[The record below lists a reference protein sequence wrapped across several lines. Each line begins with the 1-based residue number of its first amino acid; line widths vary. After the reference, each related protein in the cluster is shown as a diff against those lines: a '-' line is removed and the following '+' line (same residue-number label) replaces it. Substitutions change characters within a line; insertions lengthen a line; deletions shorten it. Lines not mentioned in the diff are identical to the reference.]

1 MAFVCKRKRYCG
13 QDTVL
18 VGRYTVGSETCSV
31 LWFVDDVCRVSTAT
45 LQSTCQPIYSGC
57 PMVFRWLVTTSF
69 RFFSSFSHAF
79 CRFFWN
85 FHQNLCKI
93 YCRQSKMH
101 NIHWMFRS
109 YHVRSCT
116 DLRNY
121 RDVHT
126 DESNGISNIS
136 RSVATVAMSTANVNC
151 IVNKATLVFDINIS
165 KTNYSLPGKTKKNT
179 GEKGVTTLFDSR
191 NIRNFRVFSDF
202 GGFYLKCVFISVK
215 NMAKRVKK
223 FFMLHLMV
231 CVWKQFT
238 KCPFFTGSSFMQ

>member
-1 MAFVCKRKRYCG
+1 M
-13 QDTVL
+13 
-18 VGRYTVGSETCSV
+18 
-31 LWFVDDVCRVSTAT
+31 
-45 LQSTCQPIYSGC
+45 
-57 PMVFRWLVTTSF
+57 F
-69 RFFSSFSHAF
+69 RF
-79 CRFFWN
+79 
-85 FHQNLCKI
+85 
-93 YCRQSKMH
+93 
-101 NIHWMFRS
+101 

-151 IVNKATLVFDINIS
+151 IVNKATLVFDINIEDELFS
-165 KTNYSLPGKTKKNT
+165 TWENQKNT

-231 CVWKQFT
+231 CV
-238 KCPFFTGSSFMQ
+238 